1 MSDGAWQCFETS
13 ALLDTPS
20 AVAPVLFYL
29 FHRLEQWL
37 TGAPTLIILDE
48 AWIFL
53 DTPLFAS
60 RIRLWLKTL
69 RKLNASVI
77 FASQNLADVAESS
90 IAATIGQE
98 CQTRIFLPNPR
109 ALEPQM
115 AAYYTHFGLT
125 PRQIE
130 VIALGS
136 PKRHYYY
143 QSPDGNR
150 LFELELGPVALALAG
165 AGSPADLAQIEG
177 LTQESPV
184 DVPARWLTGRGMEWA
199 AEIVRH
205 GFAYQSDL

>member
-1 MSDGAWQCFETS
+1 MAVLRDRRA
-13 ALLDTPS
+13 ARPAS
-20 AVAPVLFYL
+20 AVVPTLFAL

-37 TGAPTLIILDE
+37 TGAPTVILLDE
-48 AWIFL
+48 AWIYL
-53 DTPLFAS
+53 DHPAFAQ

-69 RKLNASVI
+69 RKLNASVL

-90 IAATIGQE
+90 IAATIAQE
-98 CQTRIFLPNPR
+98 CQTRIFLPNAR

-115 AAYYTHFGLT
+115 AAYYASFGLS

-143 QSPDGNR
+143 QSPAGNR

-165 AGSPADLAQIEG
+165 SGSPADLVLLDQLVAEG
-177 LTQESPV
+177 EDDLA
-184 DVPARWLTGRGMEWA
+184 ARWLDAKGLPWA
-199 AEIVRH
+199 AALLHEHTEEV
-205 GFAYQSDL
+205 SVC